1 MSAAFDTHSA
11 ARVRLAARGFVSILL
26 VAILPL

>member
-11 ARVRLAARGFVSILL
+11 ARLRQAARGFVSILL

>member
-1 MSAAFDTHSA
+1 MSAAFDTHS